1 MGCIHCCIE
10 IVGVGCF
17 GGLEFH
23 QRVIRVRRSI
33 YTIMPQMK
41 DNHCLSCHSFV
52 QVLDQQVL
60 ISAMSKSSSRRIY
73 RNLQVVELVLVPTRS
88 KFCKYRVPV
97 LGTSEN
103 LISLSQ

>member
-41 DNHCLSCHSFV
+41 DNHCLSCQCICSSTRSARVNIRDV
-52 QVLDQQVL
+52 QIV
-60 ISAMSKSSSRRIY
+60 ISA
-73 RNLQVVELVLVPTRS
+73 NLPQLAGS
-88 KFCKYRVPV
+88 GA
-97 LGTSEN
+97 GTGTN
-103 LISLSQ
+103 KVQIL

>member
-1 MGCIHCCIE
+1 MRIVFLGLVVEEWQHFWCGGWWMGCIHCCIE

-41 DNHCLSCHSFV
+41 DNRYPS
-52 QVLDQQVL
+52 
-60 ISAMSKSSSRRIY
+60 
-73 RNLQVVELVLVPTRS
+73 
-88 KFCKYRVPV
+88 
-97 LGTSEN
+97 
-103 LISLSQ
+103 